1 MQEICHQQLLKNW
14 NHVDGI
20 SFEKERE
27 DNNSDIVRDKT
38 IIEDSKHKD
47 VSVNLQ
53 DLNQMDR
60 KELINK
66 LKNMSIN
73 DLQELIP
80 LEYL

>member
-1 MQEICHQQLLKNW
+1 
-14 NHVDGI
+14 VDGI